1 MFRTI
6 ACTLA
11 LTFVLCSPFTTAT
24 AQGYGAEIHLTN
36 GSVLRGTVVDQDAD
50 CLALVIEGVGAPAI
64 TVQMLDVSSIVQ
76 LAGAAPA
83 PPAPVVTAPH
93 DVAAQAVVPASTGRF
108 MGFGFNTSVGF
119 GHKYT
124 TNAMLTDPEHFDGHM
139 DLELPGFELRLFPEG
154 DDFSLD
160 LLFKFGSAAQYS
172 MWATANGFGSWA
184 GTNVALMNLYFHFWG
199 APVHAGDGLV
209 AFSFAPGLTFGA
221 GSYYTVLPVGGQI
234 GFSMRI
240 GAEFSN
246 TDRTFGFGVHFR
258 PGAFVGVLHEDEV
271 FYQDVMPGAEG
282 MIEFSWTWYVPRPAG
297 A

>member
-1 MFRTI
+1 MIRTI

-11 LTFVLCSPFTTAT
+11 FAFALCSPSGAAM
-24 AQGYGAEIHLTN
+24 AQGYGAVVHMTN
-36 GSVLRGTVVDQDAD
+36 GSVLRGTVVGQDPD
-50 CLALVIEGVGAPAI
+50 CLALVIEGLGDPAV
-64 TVQMLDVSSIVQ
+64 TLQMTDVSAIVQ
-76 LAGAAPA
+76 LPAAIAASPA
-83 PPAPVVTAPH
+83 TEVAAPH
-93 DVAAQAVVPASTGRF
+93 DVVAHAVVPASTGRF
-108 MGFGFNTSVGF
+108 IGFGFNTSVGF

-172 MWATANGFGSWA
+172 MWSTANGFGSWA

-199 APVHAGDGLV
+199 APAHVGDGLV
-209 AFSFAPGLTFGA
+209 AFSFAPGITFGA
-221 GSYYTVLPVGGQI
+221 GTYYTVMPAGGQI

-258 PGAFVGVLHEDEV
+258 PGAFVGVMHEDEV